1 VVRPYLR
8 SKCLQAIEPSRGKDE
23 IKSISRENMRERESD
38 AG

>member
-8 SKCLQAIEPSRGKDE
+8 SKCLQTIEPARGKGE
-23 IKSISRENMRERESD
+23 IKSMSRENMRERESD